1 MVKGAPHTVQ
11 EKFGINN
18 IAQHS
23 GEKSLSR
30 INCNVTE
37 YNSCSAVFR
46 TLPTEALDKRSQ
58 VEGTPHTT
66 KPLTGTKLGHLN
78 GL

>member
-30 INCNVTE
+30 INRNVTE
-37 YNSCSAVFR
+37 
-46 TLPTEALDKRSQ
+46 
-58 VEGTPHTT
+58 
-66 KPLTGTKLGHLN
+66 
-78 GL
+78 